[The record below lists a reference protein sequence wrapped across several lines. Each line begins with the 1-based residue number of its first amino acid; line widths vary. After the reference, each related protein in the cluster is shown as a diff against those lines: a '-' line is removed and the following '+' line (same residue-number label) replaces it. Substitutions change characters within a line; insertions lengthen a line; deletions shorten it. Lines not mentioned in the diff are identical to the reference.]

1 MTKTMSSTL
10 SFTLFSPLPSAARLT
25 SLSSA
30 VLLIGAGLTACTDS
44 DEDSAEEAMES
55 TAQAEEAPLTAEDTW
70 THATDAEMTGVFGE
84 ITNSGEE
91 DVEIVSARSAEA
103 ETVEL
108 HEVVVDDDG
117 VEQMRQ
123 IEGGF
128 PVPAGGSL
136 QLEPGDDHLMLMG
149 LDQQLHPGDS
159 VEIILTLSDDTELS
173 FEAMVKDEGGDDAP
187 YDEEDSAGDNSAE
200 DSNTE
205 DNSDSHGNGDDHDD
219 QDH

>member
-1 MTKTMSSTL
+1 MTKTMSSAL
-10 SFTLFSPLPSAARLT
+10 PFALFSPLPSAARLT

-55 TAQAEEAPLTAEDTW
+55 TAQAEEAPLIAEDTW
-70 THATDAEMTGVFGE
+70 TRATDAEMTGVFGE

>member
-70 THATDAEMTGVFGE
+70 TRATDAEMTGVFGE